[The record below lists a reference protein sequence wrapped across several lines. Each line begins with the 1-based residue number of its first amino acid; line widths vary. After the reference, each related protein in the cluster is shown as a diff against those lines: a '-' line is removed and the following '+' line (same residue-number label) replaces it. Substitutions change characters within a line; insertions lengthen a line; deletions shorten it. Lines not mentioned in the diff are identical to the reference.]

1 VTVVAEELEL
11 LAVLLLLLEDEVL
24 PLDFERVLIRGST
37 PSFGLVLRDFEGV
50 AGGGEVVG
58 LGVTVFVRSFLACFD
73 LIFSSS
79 SDEGLGELEPLSR
92 AAAKEGARL
101 SARGFAF
108 LFGGAQNESDRL
120 IRCTR
125 GSSTISGRR
134 RRYGSDELERV
145 DDERLIGRGR
155 EEEGPGEREVLM
167 AVEHALKGLEDC
179 GERGRG
185 VDKGG

>member
-1 VTVVAEELEL
+1 VDSECGFCNAGPNILGFTLCFVVGVVARDVTVVAEELEL
-11 LAVLLLLLEDEVL
+11 LAVVLLLLLEDEVL

-37 PSFGLVLRDFEGV
+37 PSLDLVFRDFDGV

-58 LGVTVFVRSFLACFD
+58 LGVTVFVRSFLACLD

-108 LFGGAQNESDRL
+108 LFGGAQIESVRL

-134 RRYGSDELERV
+134 RR
-145 DDERLIGRGR
+145 
-155 EEEGPGEREVLM
+155 
-167 AVEHALKGLEDC
+167 
-179 GERGRG
+179 
-185 VDKGG
+185 

>member
-1 VTVVAEELEL
+1 MVVVVVVVWDDRGGVDSECGFCSAGPNILASHRGFALCFVVAVVARDVTVVAEELEL
-11 LAVLLLLLEDEVL
+11 LAVVLLLLLEDEVL
-24 PLDFERVLIRGST
+24 PLDFERVLVRGST
-37 PSFGLVLRDFEGV
+37 PSLDLTFRDFDGV
-50 AGGGEVVG
+50 AGGGGEVVG
-58 LGVTVFVRSFLACFD
+58 VGVTVFVRSFLACLD

-108 LFGGAQNESDRL
+108 LFGGAQIESVRL

-134 RRYGSDELERV
+134 RR
-145 DDERLIGRGR
+145 
-155 EEEGPGEREVLM
+155 
-167 AVEHALKGLEDC
+167 
-179 GERGRG
+179 
-185 VDKGG
+185 